1 MKQYFFWM
9 LFASGL
15 GFSKVL
21 ALAQIMSPADLGSY
35 VSVIG
40 VAVLSSTL
48 LSLGQIEG
56 TTKFYPRLWL
66 TGDYARITDS
76 VTLIA
81 AKLAVRFALAT
92 VLGAIA
98 MMLFKLDN
106 PIVTALT
113 AGGIGLCAAYLA
125 LAASILRAAENADLL
140 QAFHLIRNA
149 TVVVLAFIGG
159 WFFGWNGAMVGDL
172 VAAAA
177 TLLYAAFGIRQMF
190 TKHTGVRDEEPLPET
205 VSKTGGGMLYLANL
219 LSSSTQL
226 LDRGAINLIL
236 GAAAAGSYGIVAL
249 MFQVGQL
256 VVNIFAQRAGPR
268 VIKSARTNALGS
280 GRIESVR
287 KPVLGMAA
295 LSIAVAC
302 AMLAARAL
310 DLPFGFFERYQI
322 SWLAIVF
329 GGGVC
334 FMQIF
339 GLLEFHL
346 IAHDREKDVLLAS
359 AIATATMTVLFAAAW
374 YFGLALEWFILAVLV
389 ARTLHAAILW
399 RMMNDPRIASE

>member
-1 MKQYFFWM
+1 M

-21 ALAQIMSPADLGSY
+21 ALAQIMTPANLGSY

-40 VAVLSSTL
+40 IAVLSGTL
-48 LSLGQIEG
+48 LSFGQIEG
-56 TTKFYPRLWL
+56 TTKYYPRLWL
-66 TGDYARITDS
+66 SRDYARITDS
-76 VTLIA
+76 VKVIA
-81 AKLAVRFALAT
+81 AKLGIRFALAT
-92 VLGAIA
+92 VVGAVA
-98 MMLFKLDN
+98 MVVFKLDN
-106 PIVTALT
+106 PIITAVV
-113 AGGIGLCAAYLA
+113 AGGIGLCSAYLA
-125 LAASILRAAENADLL
+125 LAASLLRAAENANVL
-140 QAFHLIRNA
+140 QAFNLVRNSTA
-149 TVVVLAFIGG
+149 IILACLGG
-159 WFFGWNGAMVGDL
+159 WFFGWNGAMLGDL

-177 TLLYAAFGIRQMF
+177 SLLYAIVSIRLLFAEHVDAQAI
-190 TKHTGVRDEEPLPET
+190 ELQPET
-205 VSKTGGGMLYLANL
+205 ASKTGGGKLYLAYL

-256 VVNIFAQRAGPR
+256 VINIFAQRAGPR

-302 AMLAARAL
+302 AMLTARAL
-310 DLPFGFFERYQI
+310 DLPSGFFERYQI

-339 GLLEFHL
+339 SLLEFHL

-359 AIATATMTVLFAAAW
+359 AIATATMTGLFGAAW
-374 YFGLALEWFILAVLV
+374 YFGFALEWFILAVLV

-399 RMMNDPRIASE
+399 RMMNDPRVASE